1 MTEYSLAPIMLT
13 FLLGL
18 TKITI
23 TLFALYIPIHLL
35 ARAFSLRNIIN

>member
-18 TKITI
+18 TKIFLVLLAI
-23 TLFALYIPIHLL
+23 YLPFNLFA
-35 ARAFSLRNIIN
+35 RALSFKHIFK

>member
-18 TKITI
+18 SKFFIVF
-23 TLFALYIPIHLL
+23 LSLYIPTYLL
-35 ARAFSLRNIIN
+35 VRALSIRNLVR